1 MKRNFIEVGYEAA
14 DDEEM
19 EEEKL
24 SSLDQIKET
33 QEEPLLPQILTR
45 LISKRKFVKE
55 QLKK

>member
-1 MKRNFIEVGYEAA
+1 MGYEAA